1 MFYKKTSY
9 AQGANILDS
18 EVGLVLK
25 TCQATDSMATNG
37 VIKKGTVLPSNNG
50 NAVGI
55 CFEDVDM
62 SNDTKRPISII
73 VAGRII
79 EANLPASVESTA
91 KAVLTEIVFV

>member
-1 MFYKKTSY
+1 MFYGKTSY

-18 EVGLVLK
+18 EIGLITK
-25 TCQATDSMATNG
+25 TFQATSSMATNG
-37 VIKKGTVLPSNNG
+37 VIKKGTVLPSNDG

-79 EANLPASVESTA
+79 EDNLPASVESTA

>member
-25 TCQATDSMATNG
+25 TYQATNSMATNG
-37 VIKKGTVLPSNNG
+37 VIKKGTVLPSNDG
-50 NAVGI
+50 YAVGI

-73 VAGRII
+73 AAGRII
-79 EANLPASVESTA
+79 ESNLPASVESSA